1 MKTKKVVLAYKGK
14 LNSDGKTTHIEF
26 VGLAPKW
33 QDREMFIAT
42 CELTHFTPFF
52 IHIDKKEWR
61 KIKDDSQA
69 IFKKYTDTMEELYN
83 KAKNGI

>member
-1 MKTKKVVLAYKGK
+1 MKTKKVVLAYKSK